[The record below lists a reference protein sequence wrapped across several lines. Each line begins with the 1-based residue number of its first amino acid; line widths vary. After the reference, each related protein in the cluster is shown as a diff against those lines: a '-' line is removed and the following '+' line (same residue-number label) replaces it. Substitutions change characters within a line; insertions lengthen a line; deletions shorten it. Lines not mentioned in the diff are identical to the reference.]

1 MPWTPRETVTGRYH
15 AEVKEEND
23 KKYPRDLETEVIT
36 SRQGQSLCRGGD
48 GVTSVEERMGSNQLP
63 VI

>member
-15 AEVKEEND
+15 AEVKEENG

-36 SRQGQSLCRGGD
+36 SRQGQSQCVG
-48 GVTSVEERMGSNQLP
+48 EETVLHR
-63 VI
+63 